1 MKVSI
6 KIVEQITEENFY
18 VNYIENRSVYCYRQ
32 FRTLFGCS
40 PRVVAALYNTL
51 LEQQLI
57 TEDKKLLHLLW
68 TLNFLKTYGTE
79 TSMAKLFRSSE
90 KTVHKHVGCFLDKY
104 SKLYIVSTY
113 TNYYYY
119 IYLLMLTR

>member
-6 KIVEQITEENFY
+6 KIVKQVTEDNFH

-32 FRTLFGCS
+32 FRALFGCS
-40 PRVVAALYNTL
+40 PRVVAALFNTL

-57 TEDKKLLHLLW
+57 TKDKKVLHLLW
-68 TLNFLKTYGTE
+68 TLNFLKTYSTE
-79 TSMAKLFRSSE
+79 TSMAKLFRSTE
-90 KTVHKHVGCFLDKY
+90 KTVRKHVGYFLDKC

-113 TNYYYY
+113 TNYYYK
-119 IYLLMLTR
+119 INC